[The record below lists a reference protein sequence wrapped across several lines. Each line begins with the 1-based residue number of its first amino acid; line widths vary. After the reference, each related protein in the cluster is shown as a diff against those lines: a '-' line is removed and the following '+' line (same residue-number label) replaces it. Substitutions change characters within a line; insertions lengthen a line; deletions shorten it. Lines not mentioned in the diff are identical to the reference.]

1 MRYFLKINKHFIR
14 TILPKPNVRSE
25 HSVVGEALS
34 GEALSVTAK
43 ALSCF
48 TRVGQG
54 LKIVFIRPGW
64 PLANIPNSLFPFILR
79 K

>member
-48 TRVGQG
+48 TELGRV
-54 LKIVFIRPGW
+54 
-64 PLANIPNSLFPFILR
+64 
-79 K
+79 